1 MKIKSKIIQNGMG
14 KTCMLAHIT
23 IFSALEGEFGS
34 SADTS
39 GHCAPVIKEDI
50 MSAVIENRYWPLLF
64 I

>member
-1 MKIKSKIIQNGMG
+1 MG
-14 KTCMLAHIT
+14 KISVLAHIT
-23 IFSALEGEFGS
+23 TFSALEGEFGI

-39 GHCAPVIKEDI
+39 DHCASVIKQGL